1 MPIFIGGTEAA
12 AIGLA
17 LAGETPDRPLTHDVM
32 AELVELLHARV
43 DRVDVTELRDGAFLA
58 EMTVSGPGGDQRLD
72 TRPSDAIA
80 LALRLDAP
88 LYVSDDVLE
97 AAGSVFELAS
107 DDATSDDTEVLDDD
121 AIDAAVAVFR
131 AELDDVDP
139 ASFDAEPALRVDRR
153 RLTTS
158 RAGATIRLSR
168 SADESPDQIR
178 ALDGPLLDTLPPISV
193 ATDVATEH
201 DAGASIERNRRLVD
215 VLSPEL
221 TSNPMSRWTARFDER
236 MRPLRARCSSTSAV
250 SCFRMVIAA

>member
-1 MPIFIGGTEAA
+1 MRQVEITGIALAATTGAPLVVLQETDEPHRTIPIFIGGPEAA

-80 LALRLDAP
+80 LALRVDAP

-97 AAGSVFELAS
+97 LAGSVFELAV

-121 AIDAAVAVFR
+121 AIDAAVAAFR

-139 ASFDAEPALRVDRR
+139 ASFDPEP
-153 RLTTS
+153 
-158 RAGATIRLSR
+158 R
-168 SADESPDQIR
+168 SEPTDEPDDLQSWG
-178 ALDGPLLDTLPPISV
+178 D
-193 ATDVATEH
+193 
-201 DAGASIERNRRLVD
+201 
-215 VLSPEL
+215 
-221 TSNPMSRWTARFDER
+221 
-236 MRPLRARCSSTSAV
+236 
-250 SCFRMVIAA
+250 

>member
-1 MPIFIGGTEAA
+1 MRQVEITGIALEATTGAPLVVLQETDEPHRTIPIFIGGTEAA

-80 LALRLDAP
+80 LALRVDAP

-97 AAGSVFELAS
+97 VAGSMFELAADDATS

-121 AIDAAVAVFR
+121 AIDAAVAAFR

-139 ASFDAEPALRVDRR
+139 ASFGTEPRP
-153 RLTTS
+153 
-158 RAGATIRLSR
+158 
-168 SADESPDQIR
+168 ES
-178 ALDGPLLDTLPPISV
+178 
-193 ATDVATEH
+193 TD
-201 DAGASIERNRRLVD
+201 DS
-215 VLSPEL
+215 
-221 TSNPMSRWTARFDER
+221 DER
-236 MRPLRARCSSTSAV
+236 DSEAE
-250 SCFRMVIAA
+250 